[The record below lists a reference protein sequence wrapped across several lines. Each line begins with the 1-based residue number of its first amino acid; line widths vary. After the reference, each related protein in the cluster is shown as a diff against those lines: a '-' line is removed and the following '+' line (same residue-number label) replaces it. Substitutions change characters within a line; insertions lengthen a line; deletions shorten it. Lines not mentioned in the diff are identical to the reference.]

1 MPFLTTC
8 RWKERSKQTAQD
20 TRTSRRYQL
29 LPRAKVTE
37 KSPEPTREN
46 RVSKEV
52 KRNPLHHSERKVNFQ
67 SFIAISHKKTTEET
81 TASTNM
87 TSFLE
92 FWASEP
98 SPRLPL
104 MLYFMVTLWLQKS
117 TAVLPELIKQDNST
131 TLTLSIM
138 RNLGFLGVW
147 HISFVII
154 FKLFFSSFFKLITN
168 TDHSFIFYPL

>member
-147 HISFVII
+147 HISLIII
-154 FKLFFSSFFKLITN
+154 FKLFF
-168 TDHSFIFYPL
+168 FIIF